1 MHLVNAKKITNAFQ
15 KHGNAVMVFVPNDDS
30 VMDLAVTTMGIA
42 IFRRARNVFG
52 KGALPKIGHRP
63 LDIVKTGMT
72 VAVARCVRAEGASV

>member
-1 MHLVNAKKITNAFQ
+1 
-15 KHGNAVMVFVPNDDS
+15 MVFVPNDDS
-30 VMDLAVTTMGIA
+30 VMDLVVTTMGIA

-72 VAVARCVRAEGASV
+72 VAVARCVRAEGASVWGTMRITPAKLKGIRTRS